1 MMTQFRKLPGLVII
15 ISLLWVKAG
24 ISIEAVEKPYIP
36 DIEIFMQIGY
46 CASPAISEDG
56 KEIFFTSS
64 MSGVSQLYR
73 LTEEGWPHQL
83 TLFLDGIDFYTIS
96 SDGEFAI
103 AGASTGGSEQ
113 SQLHWVDG
121 KTGRTRILTSKPEV
135 RYGTVVISP
144 TKTHIYYRS
153 NERNMTDFDLYA
165 MNLGTAE
172 EVILAELEGANG
184 VEDITDDGK
193 TLLFSRWTSSYNS
206 DLYLLDID
214 SRQRV
219 HLTPH
224 RGDAVY
230 DYPEFSPDGHVIYIV
245 TNENKEGLL
254 RVAKIEVATRRI
266 EYLSAT
272 GGSDSVGQEKSVW
285 ETEEMVTSPEGRYIA
300 WVLNEDGYGNLHIKD
315 LQAGEMLPTPPQSGL
330 VTELYFARD
339 GKLLFVFE
347 SPTKT
352 EDVWRWDLHNLK
364 LQKLTNSI
372 YAGIDPSLFVEPQLI
387 RYMTFDQREIP
398 GLLYLPPTYSGE
410 PIPFIVHAHGG
421 PESQFRP
428 SFYRHLQY
436 LLLNGYGIFAP
447 NVRGSSGYGKD
458 YAALDNHKKRLDSVK
473 DLKCGVDWLIQK
485 GYTKKGMIGLKGASY
500 GGYMVLAGITE
511 YPDLFAAAVDE
522 VGIAN
527 FVTFLENTGAYRRA
541 LREAEYGPLT
551 DRGLLKEIS
560 PIHKVDRI
568 TTPLMVVHG
577 ENDPRVPVGEARQII
592 KALSDRGVAV
602 DSLIFPDEGHGV
614 SKRKNSLVLY
624 RRMVDFFDKHLR
636 QGTGDRR

>member
-1 MMTQFRKLPGLVII
+1 MITQFRKLPGLVII

-36 DIEIFMQIGY
+36 DIETFMQIGY

-56 KEIFFTSS
+56 REIFFISNMSS
-64 MSGVSQLYR
+64 VSQLYR
-73 LTEEGWPHQL
+73 LTEEGWPYQL
-83 TLFLDGIDFYTIS
+83 TLFSDGIDFYTIS
-96 SDGEFAI
+96 PDGEFAI
-103 AGASTGGSEQ
+103 VGASTGGSEQ

-121 KTGRTRILTSKPEV
+121 KTGRTRILTRKPEV

-144 TKTHIYYRS
+144 TKNHIYYRS
-153 NERNMTDFDLYA
+153 NERNMTDFDIYA
-165 MNLGTAE
+165 MNLGTGE
-172 EVILAELEGANG
+172 EVMLAELEGANG

-193 TLLFSRWTSSYNS
+193 ALLFSRWTSSYNS
-206 DLYLLDID
+206 DLYFFDID
-214 SRQRV
+214 SRQRL

-224 RGDAVY
+224 KGEAVY
-230 DYPEFSPDGHVIYIV
+230 DYPEFSPDGHVIYLV

-266 EYLSAT
+266 EYLHEET
-272 GGSDSVGQEKSVW
+272 VW
-285 ETEEMVTSPEGRYIA
+285 ETEELALSPEGRYIA
-300 WVLNEDGYGNLHIKD
+300 WVLNQDGYGNLYIKD
-315 LQAGEMLPTPPQSGL
+315 LQAGEMLPTPPLSGL
-330 VTELYFARD
+330 VTEPYFARD

-352 EDVWRWDLHNLK
+352 EDVWSWDLHNLK

-387 RYMTFDQREIP
+387 RYKTFDKREIP

-458 YAALDNHKKRLDSVK
+458 YAALDNYKKRLDSVK

-485 GYTKKGMIGLKGASY
+485 GYTKKRMIGIKGASY

-592 KALSDRGVAV
+592 KALSDRGVAI
-602 DSLIFPDEGHGV
+602 DSLIFADEGHGV
-614 SKRKNSLVLY
+614 SKRKNNLILY
-624 RRMVDFFDKHLR
+624 RRMVDFFDKHLKEE
-636 QGTGDRR
+636 TGNRGQETGSRN